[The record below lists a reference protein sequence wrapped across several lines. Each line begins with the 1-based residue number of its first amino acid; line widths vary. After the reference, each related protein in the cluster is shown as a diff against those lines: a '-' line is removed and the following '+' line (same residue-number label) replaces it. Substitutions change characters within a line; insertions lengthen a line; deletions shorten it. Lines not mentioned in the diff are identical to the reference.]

1 MPAHRARRRTRA
13 PPGLGSQK
21 PRSPHDDDCHDS
33 LHLAPGATPFV
44 EKQAPGLRAP
54 TRPLRTS
61 SRSAGDRCS
70 STKAA
75 VSAPRADPPLTAELD
90 DQEQCGASC
99 ATALSYRG
107 VAVGKTRTDASCR
120 WESPITFPSRAPGR
134 RRIAALA
141 PGSRSPVGGFHT
153 AEPFP
158 TATGRRGSRCQG
170 ASSSSF
176 ASVQGRPV
184 GVADR
189 GERDASNRLGQV
201 AGSATAADAESSL
214 LARRVCKAAFIGPEA
229 CADPSAFEPTSWRAG
244 GGGETP
250 AGRGESARRQAGL
263 RSSPGTWCRSST
275 LRSSVSVLG
284 GGSDLAAVDSRR
296 P

>member
-1 MPAHRARRRTRA
+1 MRQPRLKGAAYARRYTTPWAA
-13 PPGLGSQK
+13 PM
-21 PRSPHDDDCHDS
+21 
-33 LHLAPGATPFV
+33 
-44 EKQAPGLRAP
+44 
-54 TRPLRTS
+54 
-61 SRSAGDRCS
+61 
-70 STKAA
+70 
-75 VSAPRADPPLTAELD
+75 D

-189 GERDASNRLGQV
+189 GDRDASNRLGQV

-284 GGSDLAAVDSRR
+284 GGSDRAAVDSRR

>member
-1 MPAHRARRRTRA
+1 MGAGQDTASVSRRSLSPRCNRPSPGPRRARSGRRQGARGEA
-13 PPGLGSQK
+13 AALGK
-21 PRSPHDDDCHDS
+21 
-33 LHLAPGATPFV
+33 G
-44 EKQAPGLRAP
+44 
-54 TRPLRTS
+54 
-61 SRSAGDRCS
+61 
-70 STKAA
+70 A
-75 VSAPRADPPLTAELD
+75 VSAHRFERSLAVEMD

-158 TATGRRGSRCQG
+158 TATGRRGSRRQG

-176 ASVQGRPV
+176 ASVQGRPA

-214 LARRVCKAAFIGPEA
+214 LARRICKAAFIGPEA

-244 GGGETP
+244 RRWGDSGGT
-250 AGRGESARRQAGL
+250 R
-263 RSSPGTWCRSST
+263 
-275 LRSSVSVLG
+275 
-284 GGSDLAAVDSRR
+284 
-296 P
+296 

>member
-1 MPAHRARRRTRA
+1 VSDRVVEVDLAVERVIEGPQPAHERRHADPTGD
-13 PPGLGSQK
+13 PPGTVFARL
-21 PRSPHDDDCHDS
+21 R
-33 LHLAPGATPFV
+33 LTP
-44 EKQAPGLRAP
+44 
-54 TRPLRTS
+54 
-61 SRSAGDRCS
+61 
-70 STKAA
+70 
-75 VSAPRADPPLTAELD
+75 TAELDDEEERGARLLLLGKGAVLAHRFERSLAVEMD

-99 ATALSYRG
+99 ATALSHRG

-189 GERDASNRLGQV
+189 GDRDASNRLGQV

-214 LARRVCKAAFIGPEA
+214 LARRICKAAFSGPEA

-263 RSSPGTWCRSST
+263 QSSPGTWCRSST

-284 GGSDLAAVDSRR
+284 GGSDVAAVDSRR